1 MHNKPRARRS
11 ERLAG
16 DEAQVSRVASKSAP
30 DEPVGR
36 APVRFFE
43 RGPPARYPL
52 LIVENGAP
60 DACIATVAAGE
71 RQIGEH
77 LWNASVENGAIVAT
91 SLLAER

>member
-1 MHNKPRARRS
+1 MRFLR
-11 ERLAG
+11 G
-16 DEAQVSRVASKSAP
+16 
-30 DEPVGR
+30 GR
-36 APVRFFE
+36 QLDTPF
-43 RGPPARYPL
+43 